1 MPSLYK
7 CREERV
13 QDVVVA
19 YLNEAASTR
28 YSLTHGG
35 RLMPYSEFELE
46 LMREERAWAM
56 ARLVIDKVMRLP
68 DTINFKHYSKDRDG
82 LGID

>member
-7 CREERV
+7 CREDRI
-13 QDVVVA
+13 QDVVIAHMNVE
-19 YLNEAASTR
+19 NSVR
-28 YSLTHGG
+28 HSLTFGG
-35 RLMPYSEFELE
+35 QFLPFDEYERQ

-68 DTINFKHYSKDRDG
+68 SPY
-82 LGID
+82 